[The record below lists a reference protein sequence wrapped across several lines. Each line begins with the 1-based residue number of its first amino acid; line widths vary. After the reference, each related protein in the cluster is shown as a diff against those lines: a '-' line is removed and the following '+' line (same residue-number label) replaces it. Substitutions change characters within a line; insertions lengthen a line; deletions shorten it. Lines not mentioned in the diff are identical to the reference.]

1 MPNRRATYSDYQA
14 RASAFRVGDR
24 VYPILKGNPASGGT
38 VVAVWPAIG
47 MVDVQFPH
55 GNSRYPVEDLA
66 IDSTATKDIENVVDV
81 MADSVP
87 GGAGTVSVP
96 GGPSPLMKDRPEPL
110 QSFLENEGTLDKS
123 INRVA
128 SAYIKKAVY
137 WTAPDR
143 KYKASRE
150 EITSGNF
157 CCPKCD
163 ESYLRK
169 VVYKRDG
176 GASEKLFCC
185 PSCLFLIKRTD
196 IIGME

>member
-1 MPNRRATYSDYQA
+1 MRRRATYADYQA

-24 VYPILKGNPASGGT
+24 VYHVLNGGSASGGT

-47 MVDVQFPH
+47 MIDVQFPY
-55 GNSRYPVEDLA
+55 GSSRHPVEDMV

-96 GGPSPLMKDRPEPL
+96 GGPDPLLKDRPDPL
-110 QSFLENEGTLDKS
+110 RQFLKNEDKGTDS
-123 INRVA
+123 ANRVA
-128 SAYIKKAVY
+128 SAYVKKAVY

-143 KYKASRE
+143 KYRASRE
-150 EITSGNF
+150 EIESGNI

-169 VVYKRDG
+169 AIYKREDG
-176 GASEKLFCC
+176 LSNKLYCC
-185 PSCLFLIKRTD
+185 PTCLFLIKRSD

>member
-1 MPNRRATYSDYQA
+1 M
-14 RASAFRVGDR
+14 
-24 VYPILKGNPASGGT
+24 YPILKGNPASGGT

-96 GGPSPLMKDRPEPL
+96 GGPNPLKKDRPEPL
-110 QSFLENEGTLDKS
+110 KEFTAKNAG
-123 INRVA
+123 RVA
-128 SAYIKKAVY
+128 SAYVKKALY
-137 WTAPDR
+137 WDAPDR
-143 KYKASRE
+143 KYRASRE
-150 EITSGNF
+150 EIETGSV

-169 VVYKRDG
+169 VIYKREEG
-176 GASEKLFCC
+176 RSERLLCC
-185 PSCLFLIKRTD
+185 PTCLFLIKRSD

>member
-14 RASAFRVGDR
+14 RASAFKVGDR

-55 GNSRYPVEDLA
+55 GNSRYPVEDLV

-96 GGPSPLMKDRPEPL
+96 GGPTPLLKDRPDPL
-110 QSFLENEGTLDKS
+110 AEALKNEGAFTS
-123 INRVA
+123 STSRVA
-128 SAYIKKAVY
+128 TAYVKKALY
-137 WTAPDR
+137 WTVPDR
-143 KYKASRE
+143 KYRVSRGE
-150 EITSGNF
+150 LESGNI
-157 CCPKCD
+157 CCPRCD
-163 ESYLRK
+163 ESYLNK
-169 VVYKRDG
+169 VVYKREN
-176 GASEKLFCC
+176 GASERLLCC
-185 PSCLFLIKRTD
+185 PECLFLIKRAD
-196 IIGME
+196 ILGME